1 MPLEGKLHFSAML
14 SLHGVKQLY
23 TLELLDSCEI
33 KHLAP
38 CQAVR

>member
-23 TLELLDSCEI
+23 IELLDR
-33 KHLAP
+33 
-38 CQAVR
+38 AVK